1 MRIGLLA
8 LPLFVLACPLA
19 AQAQAQ
25 ANAQPKSEAATG
37 TVPKADC
44 RGTPETIRACGEA
57 WFKDCL
63 KDWDKAT
70 HMSKNDYARTCRRV
84 VDGRVKALTEQV
96 RSDEAGK
103 RKSAGGRP

>member
-1 MRIGLLA
+1 MRILFLA

-19 AQAQAQ
+19 AQAQA
-25 ANAQPKSEAATG
+25 NPQPTSQAATG

-44 RGTPETIRACGEA
+44 RDTPETIRACGET

-70 HMSKNDYARTCRRV
+70 HMSKSDYARTCRRV

-96 RSDEAGK
+96 RSDETGK